1 MKRSRDM
8 TRAKWLAAMCT
19 GAVLAATVCGAAAQ
33 TATQQRKIV
42 ATGAVA
48 EIDDANNTIT
58 FTGGAK
64 LTTNEGTISAREIEA
79 RLGEGNAVETAQAR
93 GDVKLD
99 YHYTTKG
106 GLERIVRASADKAI
120 YRASDRV
127 VQLVGNVTGNIVE
140 PARERNLKIAADEV
154 TFWIDE
160 GRLRL
165 RPALLE
171 LTEVAPQESKTQA
184 PPTQ

>member
-1 MKRSRDM
+1 M
-8 TRAKWLAAMCT
+8 TRAKWLAAMWI
-19 GAVLAATVCGAAAQ
+19 GALLAAPACSAAAQ
-33 TATQQRKIV
+33 TATQQRKVV

-48 EIDDANNTIT
+48 ELDDANNSIT

-79 RLGEGNAVETAQAR
+79 RLGEGNAVESAEAR

-99 YHYTTKG
+99 YRYTTKNG
-106 GLERIVRASADKAI
+106 IERIVQASAGKAI
-120 YRASDRV
+120 YHASDRV
-127 VQLVGNVTGNIVE
+127 VQLVGNVTGDIVE
-140 PARERNLKIAADEV
+140 PARERTLKIAAEEV

-165 RPALLE
+165 RPARLE
-171 LTEVAPQESKTQA
+171 LTEVAPQAPKTAA
-184 PPTQ
+184 PPKQ